1 METLEEI
8 KYREAAKRVKRIK
21 SFYTH
26 LVVYVVIN
34 IVIFVVN
41 VQSSSESIWHWK
53 NFTTAF
59 FWGIGLASHAI
70 SVFLPGAILGSNW
83 EEKKIK
89 QLMEKEKQ
97 NKWE

>member
-41 VQSSSESIWHWK
+41 AQSSSEGIWHWR

-70 SVFLPGAILGSNW
+70 SVFLPGAILGSDW